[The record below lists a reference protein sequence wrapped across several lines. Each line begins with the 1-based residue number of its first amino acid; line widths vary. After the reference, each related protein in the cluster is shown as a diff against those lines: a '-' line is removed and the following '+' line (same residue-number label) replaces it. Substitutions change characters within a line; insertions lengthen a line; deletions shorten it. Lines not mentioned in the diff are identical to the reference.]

1 SDQLDV
7 RRERA
12 FLNPGWPP
20 PAPLPSRSPLAA
32 ADQAD
37 PGYAERARHLQT
49 RSCRTSTTTPSLN
62 AAQLKLIVGPGGACP
77 DLPSVVAE
85 LPACCRDWRYVPG
98 VCSDCMAAPA
108 MLLGRHSGIN

>member
-1 SDQLDV
+1 V

-37 PGYAERARHLQT
+37 PGYAERARHPADQ
-49 RSCRTSTTTPSLN
+49 
-62 AAQLKLIVGPGGACP
+62 
-77 DLPSVVAE
+77 VVPNVYYDA
-85 LPACCRDWRYVPG
+85 
-98 VCSDCMAAPA
+98 
-108 MLLGRHSGIN
+108 